1 LGAVQ
6 LNRFDEAAM
15 KKVVL
20 PLAALALTAGSA
32 FAADLPSRKGPAVLP
47 PPPPPPPLWTGF
59 HVGLNAGAGW
69 GNSNGQYLAV
79 APTAIDAG
87 WPAGNAA
94 LASTQAAAFASAASA
109 SVSGGGKV
117 GFIGGGQV
125 GYDWQFYGSFLAGLE
140 ADIQGIASSG
150 GARSIITA
158 VPAGDGSNFVGVT
171 SGRSNIQYLGT
182 VRGRLGWL
190 FLPTLLAYGTGGLA
204 YAGVNLH
211 TATSVT
217 NDAVTAAGFGGVNFS
232 NTQVGWTAG
241 GGVEWMFAPNL
252 VGQGRISLL
261 RPRHGHPEL
270 WAGRR
275 EHGGQPQRHLRRS
288 GPRTRQWQHRSRRR
302 ELSLQLGRG
311 PRRRQVLTSRQLGEP
326 GREAGLPFFEAQLPD
341 GSRPGRPEEAKAPVY
356 QVHRIVRIAIVEWR
370 AMSYLELDN

>member
-1 LGAVQ
+1 
-6 LNRFDEAAM
+6 M

-20 PLAALALTAGSA
+20 TLAALALTAGSA
-32 FAADLPSRKGPAVLP
+32 LAADLPSRKGPAVLP

-79 APTAIDAG
+79 APTAFDAG
-87 WPAGNAA
+87 WPAGDAA
-94 LASTQAAAFASAASA
+94 LASTQAAAFAAAASA
-109 SVSGGGKV
+109 SVTGGNNV
-117 GFIGGGQV
+117 GFIGGGQI

-158 VPAGDGSNFVGVT
+158 VPAGDGVSNFVGVT

-217 NDAVTAAGFGGVNFS
+217 SDAVTTAGFGGVNFS

-241 GGVEWMFAPNL
+241 GGVEWMFVPNWSAKVEYHYYDLGTVTQNYGL
-252 VGQGRISLL
+252 VGANTAANLNAAFAGQARARVNGNIVRAGVNY
-261 RPRHGHPEL
+261 HFN
-270 WAGRR
+270 WA
-275 EHGGQPQRHLRRS
+275 
-288 GPRTRQWQHRSRRR
+288 
-302 ELSLQLGRG
+302 
-311 PRRRQVLTSRQLGEP
+311 
-326 GREAGLPFFEAQLPD
+326 A
-341 GSRPGRPEEAKAPVY
+341 APV
-356 QVHRIVRIAIVEWR
+356 VAKF
-370 AMSYLELDN
+370 